1 MSKRWD
7 RLYQAGP
14 SKHWIKVKNRQHPAM
29 ERVMDDLVWIMAR
42 QPGDGCS
49 EIRSN
54 FNYIVYEACTL
65 TEYDPLRLSRWIP

>member
-1 MSKRWD
+1 VSKRWD

-42 QPGDGCS
+42 QPGDG
-49 EIRSN
+49 
-54 FNYIVYEACTL
+54 AAKLDQTL
-65 TEYDPLRLSRWIP
+65 TTSFMKPAH